1 MFKNKLVLPLSLG
14 VALMLTGCA
23 SSTSSSTPEK
33 VSTLDELM
41 DASAQELFAQVDKVY
56 KTEYFALG
64 IPQGWKVLS
73 FDNAKLNSYI
83 SVEKADHSTL
93 VTIRV
98 AKAVKGTIDET
109 CQHAIE
115 GFKSNEV
122 DFVGDQG
129 VAFGTCI
136 LEGKDK
142 EKDVALWLRQYDDDN
157 STYSINYTGSLENVG
172 ELLSYLVGN
181 EKLMALMVRPL

>member
-1 MFKNKLVLPLSLG
+1 
-14 VALMLTGCA
+14 MLTGCA
-23 SSTSSSTPEK
+23 SSSVSNAPNK
-33 VSTLDELM
+33 VSTPDEFM
-41 DASAQELFAQVDKVY
+41 DASAQELFSSVEKVY

-64 IPQGWKVLS
+64 IPKGWKVLS

-83 SVEKADHSTL
+83 SVEKEDHSTL

-98 AKAVKGTIDET
+98 AKAVTNNVEET
-109 CQHAIE
+109 CKLAIE

-122 DFVGDQG
+122 DFVEEPG
-129 VAFGTCI
+129 VSFGTCL

-142 EKDVALWLRQYDDDN
+142 EKDVAMWLRQYDDDK

-172 ELLSYLVGN
+172 ELLGYLVGN
-181 EKLMALMVRPL
+181 EKLMQLMVRPL